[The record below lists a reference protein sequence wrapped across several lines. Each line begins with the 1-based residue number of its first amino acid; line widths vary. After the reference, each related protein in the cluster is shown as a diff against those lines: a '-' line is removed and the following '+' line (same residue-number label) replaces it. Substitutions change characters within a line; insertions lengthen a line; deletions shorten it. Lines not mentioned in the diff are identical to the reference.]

1 MVGSLSKIVTLN
13 QINYLIAITV
23 FALTAIWCIPNTIAA
38 RYSLLFILYILLI
51 VTKNIKIN
59 WGDPLF
65 KTLLI
70 FISYLILSIFLP
82 SNDYLLVIKNI
93 KSEWLKFIIFA
104 IAGFSLAFIR
114 CNKLKILIVLGLG
127 FSIISYIYLALF
139 IISGET
145 SHPKIIEHH
154 GYIAYSSL
162 TSTILLFP
170 LPIYGNLKKNVN
182 TIIVITLLI
191 NMVAVIVSNSR
202 GGILFNILVIVLNL
216 IIYIYLFRKL
226 NVIRKILLSILF
238 LVFIIGSFNIIL
250 MKNQDNKWK
259 NLLNVIYLIKIDNP
273 LDLLCNGTENF
284 RRNNEINGKVN
295 KNLDDA
301 ITDLQNEGTAAR
313 LITAMVSFELLKDN
327 WFGKNVDTKN
337 SFRLELEKVCNRIPK
352 ISLANSHNGW
362 LDITHAFGIIGTCI
376 FMLFFIYPIIIS
388 FKFMR
393 QATNTDY
400 LITVNLFTFT
410 LIWACRGFVD
420 ATMRDHMLEM
430 QGFIIFYLYGLFRQI
445 KKDN

>member
-1 MVGSLSKIVTLN
+1 M
-13 QINYLIAITV
+13 
-23 FALTAIWCIPNTIAA
+23 
-38 RYSLLFILYILLI
+38 
-51 VTKNIKIN
+51 
-59 WGDPLF
+59 
-65 KTLLI
+65 
-70 FISYLILSIFLP
+70 
-82 SNDYLLVIKNI
+82 
-93 KSEWLKFIIFA
+93 
-104 IAGFSLAFIR
+104 
-114 CNKLKILIVLGLG
+114 
-127 FSIISYIYLALF
+127 
-139 IISGET
+139 
-145 SHPKIIEHH
+145 
-154 GYIAYSSL
+154 
-162 TSTILLFP
+162 
-170 LPIYGNLKKNVN
+170 
-182 TIIVITLLI
+182 
-191 NMVAVIVSNSR
+191 
-202 GGILFNILVIVLNL
+202 
-216 IIYIYLFRKL
+216 
-226 NVIRKILLSILF
+226 
-238 LVFIIGSFNIIL
+238 
-250 MKNQDNKWK
+250 
-259 NLLNVIYLIKIDNP
+259 
-273 LDLLCNGTENF
+273 
-284 RRNNEINGKVN
+284 
-295 KNLDDA
+295 DDA